1 MEPKTEQDF
10 EAIVE
15 QYSGFVFN
23 VVNRILGNQA
33 DSEDAVQEA
42 FISAYRNFHK
52 FRGESS
58 VSTWL
63 YRIAVNA
70 ALMKLR
76 RDRRKEFLTQ
86 TGYDDTQLVRWTE
99 GPESAALNSELRD
112 HLEAGL
118 LLLPPQLR
126 TVVVLRDVQGLSNE
140 EAAKVLETSVSSLKS
155 KLHRGR
161 VLLRKHPEEYV
172 KRSTSNRGGSQ
183 SRSAGRNSPARTR
196 KSQGFAGR
204 SWRQP
209 CRASPRPAARR
220 TVGWY
225 PDR

>member
-161 VLLRKHPEEYV
+161 VLLRKHLEEYV
-172 KRSTSNRGGSQ
+172 KQ
-183 SRSAGRNSPARTR
+183 
-196 KSQGFAGR
+196 
-204 SWRQP
+204 
-209 CRASPRPAARR
+209 RR
-220 TVGWY
+220 
-225 PDR
+225 

>member
-1 MEPKTEQDF
+1 MEQDF
-10 EAIVE
+10 KAIVE

-86 TGYDDTQLVRWTE
+86 TGYDDTQLVSWTE
-99 GPESAALNSELRD
+99 GPESAAPNSELRD

-155 KLHRGR
+155 D
-161 VLLRKHPEEYV
+161 P
-172 KRSTSNRGGSQ
+172 
-183 SRSAGRNSPARTR
+183 
-196 KSQGFAGR
+196 
-204 SWRQP
+204 
-209 CRASPRPAARR
+209 PR
-220 TVGWY
+220 
-225 PDR
+225 

>member
-1 MEPKTEQDF
+1 MEQDF
-10 EAIVE
+10 KAIVE

-86 TGYDDTQLVRWTE
+86 TGYDDTQLVSWTE

-155 KLHRGR
+155 D
-161 VLLRKHPEEYV
+161 P
-172 KRSTSNRGGSQ
+172 
-183 SRSAGRNSPARTR
+183 
-196 KSQGFAGR
+196 
-204 SWRQP
+204 
-209 CRASPRPAARR
+209 PR
-220 TVGWY
+220 
-225 PDR
+225 

>member
-172 KRSTSNRGGSQ
+172 KQ
-183 SRSAGRNSPARTR
+183 
-196 KSQGFAGR
+196 
-204 SWRQP
+204 
-209 CRASPRPAARR
+209 RR
-220 TVGWY
+220 
-225 PDR
+225 

>member
-76 RDRRKEFLTQ
+76 RDRRKEFLSQ
-86 TGYDDTQLVRWTE
+86 TGYDDTQLVSWTE

-126 TVVVLRDVQGLSNE
+126 TVVVLRDLQGLSNEE

-155 KLHRGR
+155 KLHCGR
-161 VLLRKHPEEYV
+161 VLLRKHLEEYV
-172 KRSTSNRGGSQ
+172 KQ
-183 SRSAGRNSPARTR
+183 
-196 KSQGFAGR
+196 
-204 SWRQP
+204 
-209 CRASPRPAARR
+209 RR
-220 TVGWY
+220 
-225 PDR
+225 

>member
-23 VVNRILGNQA
+23 IVNRILGNQA

-52 FRGESS
+52 FRGESLI
-58 VSTWL
+58 STWL

-70 ALMKLR
+70 ALIKLR
-76 RDRRKEFLTQ
+76 RDRRKEFLSQ
-86 TGYDDTQLVRWTE
+86 TGYDDTQLVSWTE
-99 GPESAALNSELRD
+99 GRESAALNSELRD

-155 KLHRGR
+155 KLHCGR
-161 VLLRKHPEEYV
+161 VLLRKHLEEYI
-172 KRSTSNRGGSQ
+172 KQ
-183 SRSAGRNSPARTR
+183 
-196 KSQGFAGR
+196 
-204 SWRQP
+204 
-209 CRASPRPAARR
+209 RR
-220 TVGWY
+220 
-225 PDR
+225 

>member
-126 TVVVLRDVQGLSNE
+126 TVVVLRDVQGLVQRGSGE
-140 EAAKVLETSVSSLKS
+140 GPGKTSVSSLKS

-161 VLLRKHPEEYV
+161 VLLRKHLEEYV
-172 KRSTSNRGGSQ
+172 KQ
-183 SRSAGRNSPARTR
+183 
-196 KSQGFAGR
+196 
-204 SWRQP
+204 
-209 CRASPRPAARR
+209 RR
-220 TVGWY
+220 
-225 PDR
+225 